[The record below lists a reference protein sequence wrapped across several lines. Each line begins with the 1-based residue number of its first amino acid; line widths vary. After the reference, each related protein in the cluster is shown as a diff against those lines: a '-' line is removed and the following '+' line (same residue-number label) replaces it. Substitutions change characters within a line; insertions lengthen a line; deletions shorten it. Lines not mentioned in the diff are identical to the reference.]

1 MTEATANTPCIFDRI
16 GGEVVVDR
24 LVEAFYA
31 RMDSLPEARTI
42 RDMHDADL
50 EPTKRVLKRYLTEWM
65 GGPNLYSSER
75 GHPRLR
81 QRHMGF
87 AIGNSARDA
96 WLLCM
101 DGALRETVP
110 DDAVRQEI
118 YTALARLADWMRNS
132 EDAAG

>member
-1 MTEATANTPCIFDRI
+1 MTEATAPPSIFDRI
-16 GGEVVVDR
+16 GGEVIVDR

-31 RMDSLPEARTI
+31 RMDRLSEARAI

-87 AIGNSARDA
+87 PIDTSARDA

-101 DGALRETVP
+101 EGALRETVP
-110 DDAVRQEI
+110 DEAARQDI
-118 YTALARLADWMRNS
+118 YTAFARLADFMRNRAD
-132 EDAAG
+132 EAG

>member
-1 MTEATANTPCIFDRI
+1 MTEATTTPSIFDRI
-16 GGEVVVDR
+16 GGEVIVDR

-31 RMDSLPEARTI
+31 RMDSLSEARAI

-87 AIGNSARDA
+87 PIDTSARDA

-101 DGALRETVP
+101 EGALRETVP
-110 DDAVRQEI
+110 DEAARQEI
-118 YTALARLADWMRNS
+118 YTAFARLADFMRNRAD
-132 EDAAG
+132 EAG